1 MIVIYVTGHHNTLIR
16 HSGLQR
22 APDLYRGS
30 FYFTSIQLLIIFHFN
45 MTIPYTVHSVQNKE
59 IVEVQDNSL
68 VIETTQQFLQLMMNL
83 PSDKVILRREHLHES
98 FFDLRSGL
106 AGDILQKVSNYM
118 LQLSIV
124 GNFSQ
129 YDSKSLQ
136 AFIYESNKSNRVVF
150 ADTVEEALN
159 RLSR

>member
-1 MIVIYVTGHHNTLIR
+1 
-16 HSGLQR
+16 
-22 APDLYRGS
+22 
-30 FYFTSIQLLIIFHFN
+30 
-45 MTIPYTVHSVQNKE
+45 MTPAFKVHTVRDKE

-83 PSDKVILRREHLHES
+83 PSDNVILDKKNLHES

-106 AGDILQKVSNYM
+106 AGDILQKVSNYV
-118 LQLSIV
+118 LHLGIV
-124 GNFSQ
+124 GDFSV
-129 YDSKSLQ
+129 YDSKSLH

-150 ADTVEEALN
+150 TDTVEDALN